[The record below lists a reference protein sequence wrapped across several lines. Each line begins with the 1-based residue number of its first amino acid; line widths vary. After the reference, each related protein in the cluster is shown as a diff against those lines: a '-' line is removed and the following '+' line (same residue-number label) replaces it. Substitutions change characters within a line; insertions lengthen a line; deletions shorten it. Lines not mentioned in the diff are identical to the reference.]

1 MSPRGFGYVMASGFV
16 AWLISTL
23 LFITIQPDD
32 PHLIGYS
39 IAVLVVPL
47 LVTKI
52 AHVLFRHH

>member
-1 MSPRGFGYVMASGFV
+1 MSPRGFGYVMTSGFV

-32 PHLIGYS
+32 PSLIGYS
-39 IAVLVVPL
+39 IAVLVMPL